1 MRINYDFKDDVV
13 KDIVLLDGKHYS
25 DTGMMWGELSSITGI
40 DIDTLS
46 MYCDWYILDDGFYYF
61 KTCCI
66 FEELFMSELA
76 IECNVKCVSFEL
88 AKNTVSY
95 RYPTIGVMS
104 KLYRVKEKEYYF
116 YRDFCFKYFDEYIN
130 DFDKFRSMSLNV
142 FGESKYNKLIDDIYG
157 MMAFDMFTG
166 QRDRGAHNF
175 LFECNSDGVALAP
188 LCDNG
193 WVFSYEYNYDSPF
206 GNYCLLE
213 TDMFTTNR
221 KSMIDILKSEK
232 MLYERFGNLLDVDV
246 KEVLKRTLDKYMIV
260 LDIGSRGRILRYM
273 DNKKKA
279 IDTTLK
285 LSRKK

>member
-1 MRINYDFKDDVV
+1 M
-13 KDIVLLDGKHYS
+13 L
-25 DTGMMWGELSSITGI
+25 ESITATI
-40 DIDTLS
+40 ALLKPAFTEAPTLLPARS
-46 MYCDWYILDDGFYYF
+46 SSLILS
-61 KTCCI
+61 KITT
-66 FEELFMSELA
+66 SASTA
-76 IECNVKCVSFEL
+76 IPIERITPAIPGSVS
-88 AKNTVSY
+88 V
-95 RYPTIGVMS
+95 
-104 KLYRVKEKEYYF
+104 
-116 YRDFCFKYFDEYIN
+116 
-130 DFDKFRSMSLNV
+130 
-142 FGESKYNKLIDDIYG
+142 
-157 MMAFDMFTG
+157 TG

-175 LFECNSDGVALAP
+175 LFECNSDGVLLAP

-206 GNYCLLE
+206 GNYCLFE

-232 MLYERFGNLLDVDV
+232 TLYERFGNLLDVDV

-279 IDTTLK
+279 IDATLK